1 LLVNAMT
8 RSARRPHGF
17 SLLELMI
24 TITVVAIL
32 LAIAVPSFRD
42 VIRRNQVSSASNE
55 LLASIAYARTEAID
69 RGQLVS
75 ICPSADGAA
84 CTASGQAYEPGWI
97 IYTYPAGAAS
107 ANKAYAAASST
118 LLRAIGARA
127 GVSIQSGGTTNSVI
141 TFGQQGQL
149 RPSTAL
155 TFVTCARTGTSG
167 TGESTTA
174 APGVGLTVNGSGS
187 ASSQKWAVGAACAF

>member
-1 LLVNAMT
+1 MAYV
-8 RSARRPHGF
+8 SRRQRGF

-55 LLASIAYARTEAID
+55 LLAGLSYARTEAIT

-75 ICPSADGAA
+75 MCPSADGAS
-84 CTASGQAYEPGWI
+84 CTANGKAYEPGWLV
-97 IYTYPAGAAS
+97 YTYPAGAAS
-107 ANKAYAAASST
+107 AGKAYAAAT
-118 LLRAIGARA
+118 DILLRSKGTRP
-127 GVSIQSGGTTNSVI
+127 GVSIQEKSGSVI

-149 RPSTAL
+149 RPNTPLA
-155 TFVTCARTGTSG
+155 FVTCARTGSSG
-167 TGESTTA
+167 TGDSTTA
-174 APGVGLTVNGSGS
+174 APGVGLGVNASGS
-187 ASSQKWAVGAACAF
+187 ITTKSWAVGSACTP

>member
-1 LLVNAMT
+1 M
-8 RSARRPHGF
+8 ARVPCRQHGF

-55 LLASIAYARTEAID
+55 LLAGLAYARTEAID

-75 ICPSADGAA
+75 ICPSSNGTS
-84 CTASGQAYEPGWI
+84 CTAGGQAYEPGWLV
-97 IYTYPAGAAS
+97 YTYPAGAAS
-107 ANKAYAAASST
+107 ANKAYDATST
-118 LLRAIGARA
+118 LLRVTGARA
-127 GVSIQSGGTTNSVI
+127 GVSIQSRGNTVI

-149 RPSTAL
+149 RPGTAL
-155 TFVTCARTGTSG
+155 AFVTCARTGSSG
-167 TGESTTA
+167 TGESTSA
-174 APGVGLTVNGSGS
+174 APGVGLNVNGSGS
-187 ASSQKWAVGAACAF
+187 VSSQAWAVGAACTP

>member
-1 LLVNAMT
+1 MT
-8 RSARRPHGF
+8 RVPQRQHGF

-24 TITVVAIL
+24 TITIVAIL

-55 LLASIAYARTEAID
+55 LLASLAYARTEAID

-75 ICPSADGAA
+75 ICPSATGTA
-84 CTASGQAYEPGWI
+84 CTTSGKAYEPGWI

-107 ANKAYAAASST
+107 ANKAYAKTSST
-118 LLRAIGARA
+118 LLRTIGARS
-127 GVSIQSGGTTNSVI
+127 GVSIQSQGDTVI

-149 RPSTAL
+149 RPSAAL
-155 TFVTCARTGTSG
+155 AFVTCARTGSSG

-174 APGVGLTVNGSGS
+174 APGVGLDVNGSGS
-187 ASSQKWAVGAACAF
+187 VTSKAWAVGATCSF